1 MTIGEVLE
9 ILPERIKAV
18 SVILSKLEEVYRGKI
33 YYLVDRLTGL
43 VGIYIGPYKCKWI
56 IAEWW

>member
-9 ILPERIKAV
+9 ILSKRFRAV
-18 SVILSKLEEVYRGKI
+18 PIILSKLKEVYRGKI

-43 VGIYIGPYKCKWI
+43 VGIYIGSYAHQWT
-56 IAEWW
+56 IAEWR